1 MNKLNFKYETLTPFK
16 ICVLENFPFLEA
28 DFDALTNYQ
37 IMCKLAEYIN
47 KVAKNQNLVQEN
59 IKELNSWFDNL
70 DVQDEIDNK
79 LDEMAQSGQLTEIVT
94 QYLQISGILAFN
106 TISDMKASDNL
117 INGSFAKTYGENTL
131 LDGYGRFYKIRTIQN
146 NDIVDEVNIIALKN
160 PNLIAELVPEKP
172 EKPVKHKYIFIG
184 DSYGELENQNTW
196 IDVLIDKLELTEN
209 DYYRKTLGSTGFGN
223 YNASTNKR
231 FINLLEDIANELTSD
246 EKEKITDIIVCG
258 GANDTIYSVEDLD
271 PYIESFMTYAKQSFS
286 NVKVYVGA
294 IGFTMNPTNKNNMV
308 NVITSY
314 NNVTKYGGYYLKGC
328 ENAIHYYPYF
338 VKNGMYPVSDQVHPN
353 QDGSTKIGEAVY
365 EAYTRGYASITRQ
378 YENNSTD
385 IGFGDLYS
393 SQNNDMYILTIASE
407 LTREFKQNEF
417 IASPNNPVD
426 ICDFDVKTIGGF
438 NNGKNYK
445 YCRALL
451 RTNTEDVYIDG
462 WLKIESYIY
471 LETQIRTK
479 LVFYPNVYDTISGTG
494 VGGYKKFN
502 NTDYLI
508 LLPQTFIYTT
518 YEC

>member
-47 KVAKNQNLVQEN
+47 KVAQNQNLLQEN
-59 IKELNSWFDNL
+59 IKELNNWFNNL

-117 INGSFAKTYGENTL
+117 INGSFAKTYGANTL
-131 LDGYGRFYKIRTIQN
+131 LDGYGRFYKIRTIEN
-146 NDIVDEVNIIALKN
+146 TDIVDNVNIIALNN
-160 PNLIAELVPEKP
+160 PNLIAELVP

-231 FINLLEDIANELTSD
+231 FINLLEDIANNLSNN
-246 EKEKITDIIVCG
+246 EKNSITDIFVCG
-258 GANDTIYSVEDLD
+258 GANDTIYSVEALE
-271 PYIESFMTYAKQSFS
+271 PYIESFMTYAKQTFP
-286 NVKVYVGA
+286 NAKVYVGE

-314 NNVTKYGGYYLKGC
+314 NNVTKYGGCYLKGC

-338 VKNGMYPVSDQVHPN
+338 IKNGIYPVSDQVHPN

-365 EAYTRGYASITRQ
+365 EAYTRGYASITRP
-378 YENNSTD
+378 YEVNITD
-385 IGFGDLYS
+385 RNFNGIYS
-393 SQNNDMYILTIASE
+393 SQNNDMYILTITKE
-407 LTREFKQNEF
+407 LDIPFTTTEF
-417 IASPNNPVD
+417 IARPSNPID
-426 ICDFDVKTIGGF
+426 ICDIDVKVIGGF
-438 NNGKNYK
+438 ENGKNYK
-445 YCRALL
+445 PCRALL

-462 WLKIESYIY
+462 WLKIESYINVS
-471 LETQIRTK
+471 QIRTK
-479 LVFYPNVYDTISGTG
+479 LVFYPNVYDSVSGNG

-502 NTDYLI
+502 NTNYLI
-508 LLPQTFIYTT
+508 LVPQTFIYTT